1 MFPLAY
7 YTPYAEK
14 GTGQGRGFGMTKDR
28 KRKHVYEKCVK
39 KKRPRTAYERSE
51 LPERSLFFTRLFGS
65 R

>member
-14 GTGQGRGFGMTKDR
+14 GTGQGQGFGMTKGR

-39 KKRPRTAYERSE
+39 KKETENG
-51 LPERSLFFTRLFGS
+51 L
-65 R
+65 